1 MTLAVLDQSL
11 WQDPPASCHRGHKQQ
26 GSEIVLDVAGE
37 QRANMQVP
45 DLLEMFS
52 KVRGEELADDS
63 LLLS

>member
-1 MTLAVLDQSL
+1 MKDALACGDRTIML
-11 WQDPPASCHRGHKQQ
+11 HQ
-26 GSEIVLDVAGE
+26 GKIVLDVEGE
-37 QRANMQVP
+37 QRSNMAVP